1 VSYLWVTAQTLSM
14 IRDQVPM
21 VRDAKKELTPLEVNG
36 ITAVTIGTGLWSV
49 ATLIMVLMR
58 DQLEASGRGN
68 WIAIGVCGIIL
79 GLLGMRYTKRRVA
92 RIERAKAN

>member
-1 VSYLWVTAQTLSM
+1 MGNSADSLNEFESDSAS
-14 IRDQVPM
+14 RDSK
-21 VRDAKKELTPLEVNG
+21 AELTPLEVDG

-49 ATLIMVLMR
+49 ATLVMVLMR

-79 GLLGMRYTKRRVA
+79 GLLGMRYTKRRAA
-92 RIERAKAN
+92 RIEQAKDSSN

>member
-1 VSYLWVTAQTLSM
+1 MSNHADSLSESNQTAGGQ
-14 IRDQVPM
+14 PP
-21 VRDAKKELTPLEVNG
+21 KKELAPLEVNG
-36 ITAVTIGTGLWSV
+36 ITAVTIGTGIWSV

-58 DQLEASGRGN
+58 DQLEASGRNN

-79 GLLGMRYTKRRVA
+79 GLLGMRYTKRRAA

>member
-1 VSYLWVTAQTLSM
+1 MGNGADSLNDSGSSSIGAPT
-14 IRDQVPM
+14 
-21 VRDAKKELTPLEVNG
+21 KKQLTPLEVNG
-36 ITAVTIGTGLWSV
+36 ITAVTVGTGLWSV

-79 GLLGMRYTKRRVA
+79 GLLGMRYTKRRAA
-92 RIERAKAN
+92 RIERAKAS

>member
-1 VSYLWVTAQTLSM
+1 MGNSADSLDESVSTSAGQRS
-14 IRDQVPM
+14 
-21 VRDAKKELTPLEVNG
+21 KSELKPLEVNG
-36 ITAVTIGTGLWSV
+36 ITAVTLGTGIWSV

-58 DQLEASGRGN
+58 DQLEASGRGD

-92 RIERAKAN
+92 RIERAKAS

>member
-1 VSYLWVTAQTLSM
+1 MGNSADSLNEYESGAANGL
-14 IRDQVPM
+14 
-21 VRDAKKELTPLEVNG
+21 AKNELMPLEVNG

-49 ATLIMVLMR
+49 ATLVMVLMR
-58 DQLEASGRGN
+58 DQLEASGRGD

-92 RIERAKAN
+92 RIEKARESN

>member
-1 VSYLWVTAQTLSM
+1 MGNGADSLNDSGSSSAGQA
-14 IRDQVPM
+14 
-21 VRDAKKELTPLEVNG
+21 AKKELTPLEVSG
-36 ITAVTIGTGLWSV
+36 VTAVTIGTGIWSV

-58 DQLEASGRGN
+58 DQLEASGRGH

>member
-1 VSYLWVTAQTLSM
+1 MGNGADSLNDSGSSSNGE
-14 IRDQVPM
+14 P
-21 VRDAKKELTPLEVNG
+21 AKKQLTPLEVNG
-36 ITAVTIGTGLWSV
+36 ITAVTLGTGLWSI

-58 DQLEASGRGN
+58 DQLEAAGRGN

-92 RIERAKAN
+92 RIEQAKDSSV

>member
-1 VSYLWVTAQTLSM
+1 MGISADSLNEFESGSDKGNQ
-14 IRDQVPM
+14 
-21 VRDAKKELTPLEVNG
+21 KKQLAPLEVNG
-36 ITAVTIGTGLWSV
+36 ITAVTLGTGIWSV

-79 GLLGMRYTKRRVA
+79 GLLGMRYTKRRAA
-92 RIERAKAN
+92 RIERARPN

>member
-1 VSYLWVTAQTLSM
+1 MGNGADSLNDSGSSS
-14 IRDQVPM
+14 IDSPE
-21 VRDAKKELTPLEVNG
+21 KKQLTPLEVNG

-58 DQLEASGRGN
+58 DQLEASGRNN

-79 GLLGMRYTKRRVA
+79 GLLGMRYTKRRA
-92 RIERAKAN
+92 TRIEQAKDSSV